1 MGLLVEEGKA
11 ESPTD
16 DQMDEMDEIDDPL
29 FFRQAKMKA
38 HYWNINTRK
47 YSKQR
52 TEKIEGPKIN
62 TEQMH
67 LI

>member
-1 MGLLVEEGKA
+1 MDSLVGEEKA

-16 DQMDEMDEIDDPL
+16 DQMDEMDEIEGPL

-38 HYWNINTRK
+38 RCWIINTRK
-47 YSKQR
+47 YLKQR
-52 TEKIEGPKIN
+52 TEKTEGQKIN
-62 TEQMH
+62 TELMH

>member
-1 MGLLVEEGKA
+1 MGWLVGEEKA

-16 DQMDEMDEIDDPL
+16 DQMDEMDEIEVPL

-38 HYWNINTRK
+38 HYWNTSTKK
-47 YSKQR
+47 YLRQR
-52 TEKIEGPKIN
+52 TEKTEEQKTN
-62 TEQMH
+62 TEQTH

>member
-1 MGLLVEEGKA
+1 MGQLVGEEKA

-16 DQMDEMDEIDDPL
+16 DQMDEMDEIEDPL

-38 HYWNINTRK
+38 HYQNTSSKR
-47 YSKQR
+47 YLKQR
-52 TEKIEGPKIN
+52 TEKTEEPKIN
-62 TEQMH
+62 TGQMH